1 VKILNDEVL
10 IRFFDIL
17 LSFAGLIVL
26 LPLFIVIALFIS
38 IDSRGGVFYYQTR
51 VGKNG
56 INFRL
61 VKFRTMTAGADKLGG
76 LTVGTRDS
84 RVTGVGYYLR
94 KFKFDELPQLINV
107 LTGDMSLVGPR
118 PEIRRY
124 VDRYTPEQRIVL
136 TVKPGITD
144 YASIEF
150 MDENELL
157 GRSIDPEKTYIDE
170 VMPAKI
176 QYNLRYIENH
186 NLREYFRILALT
198 FKGLFRKNV
207 TRDA

>member
-1 VKILNDEVL
+1 M

-17 LSFAGLIVL
+17 ISFAGLIVL
-26 LPLFIVIALFIS
+26 LPLFIVIGLVIA
-38 IDSRGGVFYYQTR
+38 IDSRGGVFFCQTR

-56 INFRL
+56 RDFRL
-61 VKFRTMTAGADKLGG
+61 VKFRTMTAGAEKLGG
-76 LTVGTRDS
+76 LTVGTRDN
-84 RVTGVGYYLR
+84 RVTGVGYCLR
-94 KFKFDELPQLINV
+94 KFKFDELPQLLNV
-107 LTGDMSLVGPR
+107 LAGDMSLVGPR
-118 PEIRRY
+118 PEIRMY

-157 GRSIDPEKTYIDE
+157 GRSADPEKSYIEE

-176 QYNLRYIENH
+176 KYNLRYIENQS
-186 NLREYFRILALT
+186 LREYFRILALT
-198 FKGLFRKNV
+198 FKGLFKK
-207 TRDA
+207 RDT

>member
-1 VKILNDEVL
+1 MNYELRM

-17 LSFAGLIVL
+17 FSVIGLIFL
-26 LPLFIVIALFIS
+26 IPFFLIIFLVIA
-38 IDSRGGVFYYQTR
+38 IDSRGGVFFCQTR

-56 INFRL
+56 KEFRL
-61 VKFRTMTAGADKLGG
+61 VKFRTMTAGADKQGG
-76 LTVGTRDS
+76 LTVGARDS

-157 GRSIDPEKTYIDE
+157 GRSTDPEKSYIEE

-176 QYNLRYIENH
+176 QYNLRYIKNQ
-186 NLREYFRILALT
+186 NLQEYFRILALT
-198 FKGLFRKNV
+198 FKGLFKK
-207 TRDA
+207 RDT